1 MIVLHRD
8 SSDLYVRRLFQFSA
22 KRALAMSFSAS
33 TTALDAQTDESVA
46 SVRAL
51 DVAPGLIWVFRV
63 HEDGSVELLP
73 KDKPIELLHDGW
85 LWLHFDLTEP
95 SLTTWFETTDIPS
108 AAIATLLSRD
118 KTQQLHATE
127 NCVYGVFAD
136 VINKNDSAKDGRDF
150 AHLRFA
156 MTERLLIS
164 GRRHSLS
171 SIETAR
177 AAIESG
183 ARRLSHVASLLELI
197 IEHVADAMNG
207 LADRLEVQLDEIE
220 DKVAISGGGKAERL
234 SLGQLRRTG
243 VKLHRSLAGLRTL
256 FHRLER
262 QGPQEIN
269 PALRLSVSRLAQ
281 NLDGLDHDIIQLRD
295 RAHFLQDE
303 VAASMA
309 EEANRHLSILAIV
322 TTLFLPPTLI
332 SGVYGMNIKGIPA
345 AELDASFWWVFALMV
360 ASSGA
365 VYFAIRKTGLAG

>member
-1 MIVLHRD
+1 MN
-8 SSDLYVRRLFQFSA
+8 
-22 KRALAMSFSAS
+22 MSAS
-33 TTALDAQTDESVA
+33 PTALGDQDGQSSA
-46 SVRAL
+46 SVRTL
-51 DVAPGLIWVFRV
+51 DPAPGLIWVFRI
-63 HEDGSVELLP
+63 HEDGSVEPLP
-73 KDKPIELLHDGW
+73 NDKPIELLHDGW

-95 SLTTWFETTDIPS
+95 RLTTWFKTTDLPS
-108 AAIATLLSRD
+108 AALATLFSRD

-136 VINKNDSAKDGRDF
+136 VINKNDTAKDGREF

-171 SIETAR
+171 SIESAR

-183 ARRLSHVASLLELI
+183 ERRLSHVASLLELI

-207 LADRLEVQLDEIE
+207 LADRLEEQLDEIE

-234 SLGQLRRTG
+234 ALGQLRRTG

-262 QGPQEIN
+262 QGPHEVN
-269 PALRLSVSRLAQ
+269 PALRLSVNRLAQ
-281 NLDGLDHDIIQLRD
+281 NLDGLDHDIVQLRD
-295 RAHFLQDE
+295 RAHFLQEE

-309 EEANRHLSILAIV
+309 EQANRHLSILTIV

-332 SGVYGMNIKGIPA
+332 SGVYGMNIKAIPA
-345 AELDASFWWVFALMV
+345 ADFDTGFWWVFALMI

-365 VYFAIRKTGLAG
+365 VFFAIRKTGLAG